1 MTIELFLIDRFE
13 ELFNTN
19 NLCQHLCQAAMRW
32 SAVRLDSLVIASSC
46 ITALLV
52 ISFKNEISPAFA
64 GLAMAYAT
72 QMTGVFQYTVRLMS
86 ETEVRFISVERI
98 NYYLK
103 VIYFSLIDNCVY
115 NYLFCDWYFHLNL
128 ITCVFFRLCRRKV
141 QAGRSHLNQPMI
153 GLLMAK

>member
-1 MTIELFLIDRFE
+1 MKQQEKSITIEFFLNNRFE
-13 ELFNTN
+13 ELFNMN

-52 ISFKNEISPAFA
+52 ISFKNELSPAFA

-98 NYYLK
+98 SYYLK
-103 VIYFSLIDNCVY
+103 VEFISI
-115 NYLFCDWYFHLNL
+115 
-128 ITCVFFRLCRRKV
+128 
-141 QAGRSHLNQPMI
+141 
-153 GLLMAK
+153 